1 MPRKSAAGIQERT
14 ATDVVLFDTYSVVF
28 RAFHALPPLSTSTGA
43 PSSALYGF
51 SSLVLKVLRE
61 QGPSELA
68 FAVDGPSRTFRAER
82 YPEYK
87 AGRPRTPSALSQEL
101 ERLPRLLEAFEVPVF
116 CAPGFEADD
125 VLATL
130 ARRIAGTGRQVLVVS
145 GDRDL
150 LQTAGERTRILF
162 LGRRAQPAELYDATR
177 VEARFGVSP
186 TKLPAYVALVGDPS
200 DHLVGVAGVGPR
212 TAAEL
217 VGRFGSISELLAHL
231 DEVSPLKLRETLR
244 QASERLLMNETLARL
259 DDDVPLST
267 SVLSAPLTESSRGRL
282 AAEFDALEYKS
293 LLLRLER
300 LKVPGTQRRSPS

>member
-1 MPRKSAAGIQERT
+1 M
-14 ATDVVLFDTYSVVF
+14 
-28 RAFHALPPLSTSTGA
+28 

-61 QGPSELA
+61 QRPSELA
-68 FAVDGPSRTFRAER
+68 FALDGPQRTFRAER

-150 LQTAGERTRILF
+150 LQTAGERTRVLF

-177 VEARFGVSP
+177 VEARFGVP
-186 TKLPAYVALVGDPS
+186 PAKLPAFVALVGDPS

-217 VGRFGSISELLAHL
+217 VGRFGSIGELLSHL
-231 DEVSPLKLRETLR
+231 DEVSPPKLRENLR
-244 QASERLLMNETLARL
+244 EAAERLLMNETLARL
-259 DDDVPLST
+259 HDDVPLAESM
-267 SVLSAPLTESSRGRL
+267 LSAPLTESARNRL
-282 AAEFDALEYKS
+282 AAEFEALEYKS
-293 LLLRLER
+293 LIARLER
-300 LKVPGTQRRSPS
+300 LSVG

>member
-28 RAFHALPPLSTSTGA
+28 RAFHALPPLSTSTGV

-116 CAPGFEADD
+116 CTPGFEADD

-162 LGRRAQPAELYDATR
+162 LGRRAQPAELYDAAR

-186 TKLPAYVALVGDPS
+186 AKLPVFTALVGDPS

-217 VGRFGSISELLAHL
+217 VARFGSIGELLAHL
-231 DEVSPLKLRETLR
+231 DDVSPAKLRETLR

-259 DDDVPLST
+259 HDDVPLST

-282 AAEFDALEYKS
+282 AAEFEALEYKS

-300 LKVPGTQRRSPS
+300 LKVRGDSAGLA